1 MAEIP
6 PDVAVP
12 QPGAQGGFS
21 LAQAARSIGLS
32 IFINGVCPYILYRTL
47 EPHYPEG
54 SLTPL
59 LYASVFP
66 VFGLVFNFIR
76 TRTVDFIAVIALF
89 EITFNIVSASI
100 APTIRWALIARSLQ
114 GLLTATLFI
123 TSALI
128 GRPIV
133 YYIAR
138 QFAGAGN
145 PERTRGFEAANK
157 ADNGRTFFLI
167 TLTWGCGIILQSC
180 LSFLLAITLSPA
192 NYLLAGQIL
201 SLTFNIVLVVWTIRF
216 STARL
221 SRFAPPGARPA

>member
-12 QPGAQGGFS
+12 QPNAQGAFS
-21 LAQAARSIGLS
+21 LRQAARSIGLS
-32 IFINGVCPYILYRTL
+32 IFINGICPYILYRTL

-66 VFGLVFNFIR
+66 LFGLVFNFIR
-76 TRTVDFIAVIALF
+76 TRSVDFIAVIALF
-89 EITFNIVSASI
+89 EITFNIISASI

-114 GLLTATLFI
+114 GLLTAALFI

-128 GRPIV
+128 GRPII

-138 QFAGAGN
+138 QFVVGAN
-145 PERTRGFEAANK
+145 PQIAAGFEAANRM
-157 ADNGRTFFLI
+157 DNGRTFFLI
-167 TLTWGCGIILQSC
+167 TMTWGCGIILQSS

-192 NYLLAGQIL
+192 NYLLAGQVL
-201 SLTFNIVLVVWTIRF
+201 SLTFNIVLIVWTIRF
-216 STARL
+216 SRARFQ
-221 SRFAPPGARPA
+221 RYIPPGATPA

>member
-6 PDVAVP
+6 PDIDVP
-12 QPGAQGGFS
+12 HHGAQGGFN

-32 IFINGVCPYILYRTL
+32 IFINGICPYILYRTL
-47 EPHYPEG
+47 EPHYPDG

-66 VFGLVFNFIR
+66 LFGLVFNFIR
-76 TRTVDFIAVIALF
+76 TRMVDFIAVIALF
-89 EITFNIVSASI
+89 EITFNIISASI

-114 GLLTATLFI
+114 GLLTAALFI

-128 GRPIV
+128 GRPIIF
-133 YYIAR
+133 YIAR
-138 QFAGAGN
+138 QFFAGTNPGRAAG
-145 PERTRGFEAANK
+145 FDAANK

-167 TLTWGCGIILQSC
+167 TLTWGCGIIVQSC

-192 NYLLAGQIL
+192 NFLLAGQAL

-216 STARL
+216 SRARL
-221 SRFAPPGARPA
+221 SRYVPGAAAA